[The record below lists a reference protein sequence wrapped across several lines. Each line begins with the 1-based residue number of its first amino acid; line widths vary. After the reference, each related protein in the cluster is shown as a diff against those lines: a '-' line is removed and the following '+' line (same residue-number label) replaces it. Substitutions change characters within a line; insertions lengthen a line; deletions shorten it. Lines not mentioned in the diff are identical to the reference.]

1 MAASNY
7 IQQVMKAAGGRPKSV
22 QWFRDKIK
30 ELGEP
35 KPSQLIRDGK
45 VRSGRPFEFVLN
57 MFFYDP
63 KMKKTLPY
71 YDKFPLILPIEFY
84 KDGFLGINLH
94 YLSMP
99 IRIRLLDKIMD
110 FANQKK
116 LDKDTKI
123 LADYAKLKRVREI
136 KPCLK
141 RYLSSN
147 IKSNFRKIDATEFMV
162 ATLLPVQRF
171 MKKGESHVW
180 AQSRGMI

>member
-1 MAASNY
+1 MAVSNY

-22 QWFRDKIK
+22 QWFRQKIR

-35 KPSQLIRDGK
+35 KPTQLIRDGQ
-45 VRSGRPFEFVLN
+45 VRSGRPFIGLLN

-71 YDKFPLILPIEFY
+71 YDKFPLTLPIEFY
-84 KDGFLGINLH
+84 SDGFLGINLH

-99 IRIRLLDKIMD
+99 IRIRLLDKLMD
-110 FANQKK
+110 FANSKK
-116 LDKDTKI
+116 LDENTKI
-123 LADYAKLKRVREI
+123 LANYSRLKRVREI

-141 RYLSSN
+141 RYLSNN
-147 IKSNFRKIDATEFMV
+147 IKSNFRKIDATEFIV
-162 ATLLPVQRF
+162 AALLPVQRF
-171 MKKGESHVW
+171 IKKSESHVW